1 MVLSSF
7 DWVRSQN
14 QEGID
19 ALYKQGN
26 DPQFILID
34 NRFVDC
40 NDAAL
45 SLFKY
50 SSKNFFRELHPSEV
64 SPDYQPD
71 GQLSYIKAEQM
82 MELCNRDGQHTFNW
96 VHQDKDAQ
104 LHWAKVTL
112 EKVQLSQISVV
123 HANVAILNSGVELL
137 QQDDEHAHDSVANAS
152 YTALDNYVLLNQYKR
167 AIDQSS
173 IVSKTDVK
181 GNITYV
187 NDKFSQVSGY
197 SKQQLIG
204 QPHSIISHPNTPKSL
219 FKDLWST
226 IKSGNVWHGIIQNRK
241 QNGESYYVD
250 SYICPIMNAKGK
262 ITEYI
267 AIRNDI
273 TAMYQQE
280 KLIVYQNTDGTTGLQ
295 NKTKL
300 GQDLSENKLGH
311 LAIIRLKELDQF
323 EHVFSPE
330 INQKILHSVTHLIVE
345 HFNQLETQVTVYKV
359 SSRDFVVLCDHELA
373 EEGFK
378 YQLESL
384 VNMLMMLELK
394 VEGFDIPL
402 TVSAG
407 WVENAQEGNKFN
419 NALLALRGIV
429 KNNTLVAKFNPN
441 NNLMLNRIEQT
452 MSWTVKLKNA
462 LADGDICIF
471 GQKLF
476 DANGDTY
483 STEVLMRYYDSGS
496 ERYVSPFVFL
506 DFAKKSK
513 LYNQLSK
520 FVTNM
525 AFQHFSA
532 LNQRFSINTT
542 LIDLTDANYRD
553 LLINLL
559 VQYDIG
565 NKLTLELVETEAF
578 KDDTA
583 EVHEFLTELKTF
595 GVKIAI
601 DDFGSGY
608 SNFNYFTLLPVDIV
622 KIDGSL
628 IKDIDSNEKHFLLVK
643 SIVEFC
649 QQMNIQVVAEF
660 VENEVIFNKL
670 KCLKIDYFQGYFFH
684 QPEKLQ

>member
-1 MVLSSF
+1 MLSTF
-7 DWVRSQN
+7 DKVKSQKPKD
-14 QEGID
+14 ID
-19 ALYKQGN
+19 ALYKQGGN
-26 DPQFILID
+26 PQFILVD

-40 NDAAL
+40 NEAAL
-45 SLFKY
+45 ALFKY
-50 SSKNFFRELHPSEV
+50 SSKNFFRQLHPSEI

-71 GQLSYIKAEQM
+71 GQLSYVKAEQM
-82 MELCNRDGQHTFNW
+82 MELCSRNGFHTFNW
-96 VHQDKDAQ
+96 VHQDRNTE

-112 EKVQLSQISVV
+112 EVVQLNQMSVV

-137 QQDDEHAHDSVANAS
+137 QQDGEHKEDSIVGSS
-152 YTALDNYVLLNQYKR
+152 YKALDNYVLLNQYKR

-173 IVSKTDVK
+173 IVSKTDAK

-219 FKDLWST
+219 FNDLWST
-226 IKSGNVWHGIIQNRK
+226 IKSGKVWHGIIENKK

-280 KLIVYQNTDGTTGLQ
+280 KLIVYQNTDRVTGLP
-295 NKTKL
+295 NKSKL
-300 GQDLSENKLGH
+300 EQDLNDHQLGH

-323 EHVFSPE
+323 EHVFSAE
-330 INQKILHSVTHLIVE
+330 INQKILHNLTNLIRE
-345 HFNQLETQVTVYKV
+345 HFNQLETQVVVYKV

-384 VNMLMMLELK
+384 VNMLMMVELK
-394 VEGFDIPL
+394 VDGFDIPL

-429 KNNTLVAKFNPN
+429 KNNTLVAKFKPDS
-441 NNLMLNRIEQT
+441 NLMLNRIEQT
-452 MSWTVKLKNA
+452 MNWTVKLKNA
-462 LADGDICIF
+462 LADGDICLF
-471 GQKLF
+471 GQQLV
-476 DANGDTY
+476 DANGHVY
-483 STEVLMRYYDSGS
+483 STEVLMRYYDQTTNS
-496 ERYVSPFVFL
+496 YISPFEFL

-520 FVTNM
+520 FVTNL
-525 AFQHFSA
+525 AFYYFA
-532 LNQRFSINTT
+532 NTNQRFSINTT
-542 LIDLTDANYRD
+542 LIDLTDLSYRE
-553 LLINLL
+553 LIINLL
-559 VQYDIG
+559 AENNIG
-565 NKLTLELVETEAF
+565 HRLTLELLETEAF
-578 KDDTA
+578 KDDTQ
-583 EVHEFLTELKTF
+583 EVHDFLTELKTF
-595 GVKIAI
+595 GVQIAI

-608 SNFNYFTLLPVDIV
+608 SNFNYFTLLPVDII

-628 IKDIDSNEKHFLLVK
+628 IKDIDSNEKHYLLVK

-660 VENEVIFNKL
+660 VENELIFDKL
-670 KCLKIDYFQGYFFH
+670 KRLKIDYFQGYFFH

>member
-7 DWVRSQN
+7 DWIRSQN

-26 DPQFILID
+26 DPQFILVG
-34 NRFVDC
+34 NRLVDC
-40 NDAAL
+40 NEAAL
-45 SLFKY
+45 ILFKY
-50 SSKNFFRELHPSEV
+50 SSKNFFRELHPSEI

-82 MELCNRDGQHTFNW
+82 MELCNRDGHHTFNW
-96 VHQDKDAQ
+96 VHQDKNAE

-112 EKVQLSQISVV
+112 ERVQLSQMTVI

-137 QQDDEHAHDSVANAS
+137 QQDRDNAEDSIVSSS

-204 QPHSIISHPNTPKSL
+204 QPHSIISHLNTPKSL

-226 IKSGNVWHGIIQNRK
+226 IKSGKVWHGIIQNKK

-280 KLIVYQNTDGTTGLQ
+280 KLIVYQSTDVATGLQ

-300 GQDLSENKLGH
+300 DQDLNENKLGH

-323 EHVFSPE
+323 EHVFSSE
-330 INQKILHSVTHLIVE
+330 INQKILHNISSLIVE
-345 HFNQLETQVTVYKV
+345 HFNQLETQVTVYKI
-359 SSRDFVVLCDHELA
+359 SNQDFVVLCDHELP

-394 VEGFDIPL
+394 VEDFDIPL

-407 WVENAQEGNKFN
+407 WVENTQQGNKVN

-429 KNNTLVAKFNPN
+429 KNNTLVAKFDPDN
-441 NNLMLNRIEQT
+441 NIMLNQIEQT
-452 MSWTVKLKNA
+452 MNWTVKLKNA
-462 LADGDICIF
+462 LTDGDICIF

-520 FVTNM
+520 FVTSL
-525 AFQHFSA
+525 AIQHFSGT
-532 LNQRFSINTT
+532 NQRFSINTT
-542 LIDLTDANYRD
+542 LIDLTDPSYRE
-553 LLINLL
+553 LLMNLL
-559 VQYDIG
+559 EQFEIG
-565 NKLTLELVETEAF
+565 SRLTLELVETEAF
-578 KDDTA
+578 KDDTE
-583 EVHEFLTELKTF
+583 EVHGFLTELKKF
-595 GVKIAI
+595 GVQIAI

-649 QQMNIQVVAEF
+649 QQMNIRVVAEF

-670 KCLKIDYFQGYFFH
+670 KQLRIDYFQGYFFH
-684 QPEKLQ
+684 QPEKL